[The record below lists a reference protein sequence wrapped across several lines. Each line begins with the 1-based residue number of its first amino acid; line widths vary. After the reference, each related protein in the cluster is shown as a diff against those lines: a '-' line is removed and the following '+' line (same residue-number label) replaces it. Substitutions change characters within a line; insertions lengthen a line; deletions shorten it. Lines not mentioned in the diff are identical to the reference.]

1 MTPVLR
7 AAIVGTSLVVT
18 SFGAAPVLATSAPP
32 AAVFSSHPASV
43 TGLVTASNPS
53 ASSPSLARGA
63 RGDQVA
69 ALQRA
74 LISADVTVRGGAD
87 GIFGPATETALRT
100 FQTSVGLQPTGT
112 LDHLTAHLLSLGPA
126 PDFPA
131 RGDRG
136 SEVAHAQ
143 RALLDAGIS
152 LRGGA
157 DGIFGPATSDAV
169 ARFQQREN
177 LDVSGRIDTRTAIAL
192 GVASQERPTIPSDT
206 TASSASA
213 SDRVQAELVESATAP
228 MTLPRRG
235 DTSESVAVVQRAL
248 LAAGVTVRGGADGIF
263 GSATENAVKFYQR
276 NVRRP
281 ATGEVDEKTAQ
292 LLGLLPA
299 PAMPRRGDRSDEVA
313 TVQRA
318 LLAAGVTVR
327 GGADG
332 IFGSAT
338 ETAITTY
345 QSRLG
350 ITASGRLDLVTFFS
364 LLDGDKVP
372 PTSPN
377 ADTSSSS
384 PSSSSSSGASSSSSS
399 SSSSSTEPTR
409 ASVFPV
415 QGPCWFTDT
424 WHAPRSGGRR
434 HVGVDIIAPTGKAI
448 YAVTDGMITRQWFDK
463 PGSLG
468 GNALR
473 LTADDDTYFHYAHL
487 SEFAPGID
495 LGSEVVAGQI
505 IGYVGSTGNS
515 STPHLHFEYHP
526 HGGTAVNP
534 YAMVKSIDACKA
546 TELLPQ
552 PSGE

>member
-1 MTPVLR
+1 MPALR
-7 AAIVGTSLVVT
+7 AAIVGTSLVMT
-18 SFGAAPVLATSAPP
+18 SFGAAPVLATSAPQ
-32 AAVFSSHPASV
+32 AAVFSSHPALV

-136 SEVAHAQ
+136 NEVAHAQ

-192 GVASQERPTIPSDT
+192 GLASQERPTIPSDT
-206 TASSASA
+206 AASSAPP

-235 DTSESVAVVQRAL
+235 DTGESVAVVQRAL

-299 PAMPRRGDRSDEVA
+299 PAIPRRGDRSDEVA

-364 LLDGDKVP
+364 LLDGETVG
-372 PTSPN
+372 PTIPN
-377 ADTSSSS
+377 ADASSSN
-384 PSSSSSSGASSSSSS
+384 PSSSASSSASTSPSS

-552 PSGE
+552 PSGG

>member
-1 MTPVLR
+1 MPALS
-7 AAIVGTSLVVT
+7 AAIVGTSLVMT
-18 SFGAAPVLATSAPP
+18 SFGAAPVLATSTPP

-63 RGDQVA
+63 RGDRVA

-136 SEVAHAQ
+136 NEVAHAQ

-169 ARFQQREN
+169 ARFQQRAN

-192 GVASQERPTIPSDT
+192 GLASQEQPTIPSDT
-206 TASSASA
+206 SASSAPA

-299 PAMPRRGDRSDEVA
+299 PAIPRRGDRSDEVA

-318 LLAAGVTVR
+318 LLAAGVTLR

-364 LLDGDKVP
+364 LLDGEKVG

-377 ADTSSSS
+377 ADASSSS
-384 PSSSSSSGASSSSSS
+384 PSSSTSPSTSPSTSSSA
-399 SSSSSTEPTR
+399 EPTR

-526 HGGTAVNP
+526 HGGSAVNP

>member
-1 MTPVLR
+1 MPALH
-7 AAIVGTSLVVT
+7 AAIVGTSLVMT
-18 SFGAAPVLATSAPP
+18 SFGAAPVLAATTPQ
-32 AAVFSSHPASV
+32 AAVFSSHPALV

-100 FQTSVGLQPTGT
+100 FQTSVGLRPTGT

-136 SEVAHAQ
+136 KEVAHAQ

-177 LDVSGRIDTRTAIAL
+177 LDVSSRIDTRTAIAL
-192 GVASQERPTIPSDT
+192 GLVSQERPTISSDAS
-206 TASSASA
+206 ASSAPA

-299 PAMPRRGDRSDEVA
+299 PAIPRRGDRSDEVA

-364 LLDGDKVP
+364 LLDGETVG
-372 PTSPN
+372 PTIPN
-377 ADTSSSS
+377 ADASSSS
-384 PSSSSSSGASSSSSS
+384 PSSSASSSASS